1 LKLQVLV
8 QRVLLD
14 IRRKFTLIL
23 DKPFSLTSMPYANH
37 VYRLPTLSN
46 DASPEQIEE
55 AVFLPF
61 LSLLDLVISTV
72 RHAENYPSGTP
83 SYNVILTLEHMH
95 LIPRRWESCTLGESG
110 AILSINSLGFAGMLL
125 VKSESER
132 QALEQEKIGEVLR
145 GVGLES
151 VHELQVAGTSMEA
164 MDETG
169 A

>member
-1 LKLQVLV
+1 
-8 QRVLLD
+8 
-14 IRRKFTLIL
+14 
-23 DKPFSLTSMPYANH
+23 MPYANH
-37 VYRLPTLSN
+37 VFRLPTLSN
-46 DASPEQIEE
+46 NASPDKIEE

-72 RHAENYPSGTP
+72 RHAKDYPSGNP

-95 LIPRRWESCTLGESG
+95 LIPRRRESYTLGESG
-110 AILSINSLGFAGMLL
+110 ATLSVNSLGFSGMLL
-125 VKSESER
+125 VKSESELR
-132 QALEQEKIGEVLR
+132 ALEQEKISKILR

-164 MDETG
+164 MDEAG

>member
-1 LKLQVLV
+1 LKSQVLV

-14 IRRKFTLIL
+14 IRRKLTLIL

-95 LIPRRWESCTLGESG
+95 LIPRRWESYTLGESG
-110 AILSINSLGFAGMLL
+110 ATLSINSLGFAGMLL

-132 QALEQEKIGEVLR
+132 QALEQEKIGKVLR

>member
-1 LKLQVLV
+1 MFQSKL
-8 QRVLLD
+8 
-14 IRRKFTLIL
+14 TLIL
-23 DKPFSLTSMPYANH
+23 DKPFSLTSLPYANH
-37 VYRLPTLSN
+37 VFRLPTLSN
-46 DASPEQIEE
+46 DASPDQIEQ

-72 RHAENYPSGTP
+72 RHAQDYPSGTP

-95 LIPRRWESCTLGESG
+95 LIPRRWESYTLGESG
-110 AILSINSLGFAGMLL
+110 ATLGVNSLGFAGMLL

-132 QALEQEKIGEVLR
+132 QALEEENIGKVLR

-169 A
+169 T